1 MSFDISIYVI
11 CGGFNS
17 PVLTTNFYDYLTTI
31 SNNFNEN
38 NTIIFQLDR
47 TQNLTKKSG
56 EIIYPYDGINLY
68 QYLRKKYQ
76 NLSLYNL
83 TFIGFSAGVIGAI
96 IAGNLWQKNGGKV
109 NKLLAFDG
117 WGVPLISDFPCYRI
131 SHDYIT
137 HLGYFGGEK
146 NAFYCYPSVS
156 HQQLWQN
163 PQNIKGWWQVELG
176 IKTKSTLSEFLL
188 FHV

>member
-1 MSFDISIYVI
+1 MSFNISIYVI

-17 PVLTTNFYDYLTTI
+17 PILTTNFYHYLTNLSDNINT
-31 SNNFNEN
+31 N
-38 NTIIFQLDR
+38 NTVIFQFDREVALSDR
-47 TQNLTKKSG
+47 TPNIL
-56 EIIYPYDGINLY
+56 PYDGYNIY
-68 QYLRKKYQ
+68 QYLRNKYQ

-109 NKLLAFDG
+109 NKLFAFDG
-117 WGVPLISDFPCYRI
+117 WGVPLICDFSCYRI

-137 HLGYFGGEK
+137 HLSYLGGEK
-146 NAFYCYPSVS
+146 NAFYGYPSVS

-163 PQNIKGWWQVELG
+163 PQNIQGWRQIELG
-176 IKTKSTLSEFLL
+176 IKTKSNLSEFLL
-188 FHV
+188 SHL

>member
-1 MSFDISIYVI
+1 MSFSFPIYII

-17 PVLTTNFYDYLTTI
+17 ALLTANFYDYLITI
-31 SNNFNEN
+31 SHNIDEDNSV
-38 NTIIFQLDR
+38 IFKLDR
-47 TQNLTKKSG
+47 TQK
-56 EIIYPYDGINLY
+56 IFPYDGINIYEKLS
-68 QYLRKKYQ
+68 KKYQ

-83 TFIGFSAGVIGAI
+83 TFIAFSAGVIGAI
-96 IAGNLWQKNGGKV
+96 IAGNLWQKYGGKV

-117 WGVPLISDFPCYRI
+117 WGIPLISDFPCYRI

-137 HLGYFGGEK
+137 HLSYFGGEK

-163 PQNIKGWWQVELG
+163 PQNIKGWWQIELG
-176 IKTKSTLSEFLL
+176 IKTKSLLSEYLL
-188 FHV
+188 FHL

>member
-31 SNNFNEN
+31 SNNINEN
-38 NTIIFQLDR
+38 NTVIFKLDR
-47 TQNLTKKSG
+47 TQQVF
-56 EIIYPYDGINLY
+56 PYDGINIY
-68 QYLRKKYQ
+68 QYLSKKYQ
-76 NLSLYNL
+76 NLSLYNV

-109 NKLLAFDG
+109 NRLLAFDG
-117 WGVPLISDFPCYRI
+117 WGIPLISDFPCYRI

-137 HLGYFGGEK
+137 HLSYFGGEK

-163 PQNIKGWWQVELG
+163 PQNIQGWRQIELG
-176 IKTKSTLSEFLL
+176 VKTRGSLSEFLL
-188 FHV
+188 FHL

>member
-1 MSFDISIYVI
+1 MSFNLSIYVI

-17 PVLTTNFYDYLTTI
+17 PILTTNFYHYLTTI
-31 SNNFNEN
+31 NNKINLN
-38 NTIIFQLDR
+38 NTVIFQFDR
-47 TQNLTKKSG
+47 TAPLRARTPNIL
-56 EIIYPYDGINLY
+56 PYDGYNIY

-96 IAGNLWQKNGGKV
+96 IAGNLWKKNGGNVK
-109 NKLLAFDG
+109 KLLAFDG
-117 WGVPLISDFPCYRI
+117 WGVPLICDFPCYRI

-137 HLGYFGGEK
+137 HLSYLGGEK

-156 HQQLWQN
+156 HEQLWHN
-163 PQNIKGWWQVELG
+163 PQNIQGWWQIELG
-176 IKTKSTLSEFLL
+176 IKTKSTISEFLSSHL
-188 FHV
+188 